1 MAAPSRPIGIAPPA
15 APPFKQAMA
24 KPDSPLPPETPP
36 ILPAAEARRRYLI
49 YVGVRFAGLAV
60 MACGVWLGRVESQ
73 VVGLAVVIIGG
84 LSMLLRPRH
93 LGLNR
98 KP

>member
-1 MAAPSRPIGIAPPA
+1 M
-15 APPFKQAMA
+15 
-24 KPDSPLPPETPP
+24 
-36 ILPAAEARRRYLI
+36 
-49 YVGVRFAGLAV
+49 RFAGLAV

-73 VVGLAVVIIGG
+73 VLGLAVVIVGG

-93 LGLNR
+93 LGLSR

>member
-1 MAAPSRPIGIAPPA
+1 MGG
-15 APPFKQAMA
+15 MTT
-24 KPDSPLPPETPP
+24 PDSPPPQPIPNGKP

-60 MACGVWLGRVESQ
+60 MACGVWLGRAESQ
-73 VVGLAVVIIGG
+73 VLGLAVVIVGG

-93 LGLNR
+93 LGLSR